1 MHTFS
6 QKIHYFPPFIRN
18 RTRHVF
24 GMPGNG
30 NRLRANIYLFRLIV
44 GILFDVRLYRVR
56 LSINSVDSLAES
68 IVLLPVPS

>member
-1 MHTFS
+1 
-6 QKIHYFPPFIRN
+6 
-18 RTRHVF
+18 
-24 GMPGNG
+24 MPGNG